1 MAWHNRWNDY
11 EEGLE
16 YEEDRKDY
24 TNKQLNQLADD
35 FLRED
40 AKKEIC
46 RECGGEG
53 TETGNHNPISQ
64 KIEDEEGNE
73 LIIDFPEYQCN
84 DGHKWYQGEGKAKG
98 IKGDNPI
105 LFEEHLQQRRR
116 REIYNATGTP
126 DPAIKAGIYNRTHPQ
141 GRKVNSPEQRKKNGA
156 SYYR

>member
-11 EEGLE
+11 EEGLK
-16 YEEDRKDY
+16 YEEGRTDY

-46 RECGGEG
+46 RECGEEG
-53 TETGNHNPISQ
+53 KETGNYNPISQ
-64 KIEDEEGNE
+64 KIEDAEGHE
-73 LIIDFPEYQCN
+73 LIIDFPEYCCKN
-84 DGHKWYQGEGKAKG
+84 DHVWYQGEGKAKG
-98 IKGDNPI
+98 IKGDDPI

-116 REIYNATGTP
+116 REIYNSTGTP
-126 DPAIKAGIYNRTHPQ
+126 DPSIKAGIYNRTHPQ

-156 SYYR
+156 SFYR